1 LCLFDPSLVFLAKLK
16 LEVQIEER
24 QMKKFLVIFIT
35 FLTVFIS
42 SASGQNVP
50 SQQLPMMHM
59 AGLLGLVE
67 TIPLPGDGYMDH
79 LTVDVKGQRLF
90 ISGEAAKSLI
100 TVDLAAGKVIHE
112 TKGLSAMP
120 KKAFYLP
127 ASNEI
132 WVTLTD
138 SSVVVISGTT
148 YEVTKTLKLSGYGDP
163 NRGADNAAYD
173 PATHLIYA
181 GVEVFEN
188 FGGSGEHGSTD
199 ASIDLVDTTAAKLVG
214 SIKLPGGDPAGIT
227 IDPAGKRL
235 YVTMGDI
242 VEGNSHVAVVDLD
255 KRAVVAQWPIIGGP
269 VPHTAGLDVAHHRLF
284 VGSRTVAHTGN
295 VGGGHQHEPGKLVVM
310 DTETGKVVQVLDSVG
325 GADDLQ
331 YDAAT
336 GRIYFVGTTGT
347 VAVFKE
353 IDPDHFQLLGKVP
366 TGAIAKTGLWVPE
379 LKRFYSAVPRH
390 YILTA
395 RHGTED
401 LLADLLKE
409 LNIAQG
415 VTARDKKAGWQTSML
430 SDLVIEEAHLM
441 VFDYL
446 P

>member
-1 LCLFDPSLVFLAKLK
+1 MKWFFAILVTLFAVVGLA
-16 LEVQIEER
+16 QA
-24 QMKKFLVIFIT
+24 QQST
-35 FLTVFIS
+35 
-42 SASGQNVP
+42 

-59 AGLLGLVE
+59 AGILRLAE

-79 LTVDVKGQRLF
+79 LAADVKGQRLF

-100 TVDLAAGKVIHE
+100 TVDLRAGKVIHE

-120 KKAFYLP
+120 KKPVYLP
-127 ASNEI
+127 ESNEV

-138 SSVVVISGTT
+138 SSVVAISGAT
-148 YEVTKTLKLSGYGDP
+148 YEVTKTVQLSGYGDP

-173 PATHLIYA
+173 PSTHLIYA
-181 GVEVFEN
+181 GVEVFED
-188 FGGSGEHGSTD
+188 FGGSGEHGATN
-199 ASIDLVDTTAAKLVG
+199 ASIDIVDTKTAKLVG
-214 SIKLPGGDPAGIT
+214 SIRLPGGDPAGIT
-227 IDPAGKRL
+227 IDPSGKRL

-242 VEGNSHVAVVDLD
+242 VEGDSNVAVIDLE
-255 KRAVVAQWPIIGGP
+255 KRAVVAQWPITGGP
-269 VPHTAGLDVAHHRLF
+269 VPHTAGLDAAHHRLF
-284 VGSRTVAHTGN
+284 VGSRTKAHTGN
-295 VGGGHQHEPGKLVVM
+295 IGGGHQHEPGKLVVM

-331 YDAAT
+331 YDALT
-336 GRIYFVGTTGT
+336 SRIYFVGTTGT

-353 IDPDHFQLLGKVP
+353 IDPDHFELVGKVP
-366 TGAIAKTGLWVPE
+366 TGAISKTGLWVPE

-395 RHGTED
+395 RHGTQD
-401 LLADLLKE
+401 FQADLLKE

-415 VTARDKKAGWQTSML
+415 VTAREKKAGWQTSML

>member
-1 LCLFDPSLVFLAKLK
+1 
-16 LEVQIEER
+16 
-24 QMKKFLVIFIT
+24 MKRVPAIVVIV
-35 FLTVFIS
+35 LTAFVS
-42 SASGQNVP
+42 KAQGQESMN
-50 SQQLPMMHM
+50 QQLPMMHM
-59 AGLLGLVE
+59 AGILGLVE

-79 LTVDVKGQRLF
+79 LAIDVKGQRLF
-90 ISGEAAKSLI
+90 VSGEAAKSLI
-100 TVDLAAGKVIHE
+100 VVDLRAGKVIHE

-120 KKAFYLP
+120 KKPFYLP
-127 ASNEI
+127 DTDEVWI
-132 WVTLTD
+132 TLTD
-138 SSVVVISGTT
+138 SSVVAISGST
-148 YEVTKTLKLSGYGDP
+148 YDVTKTVKLSGYGDP

-188 FGGSGEHGSTD
+188 FGGSGQHGSTD
-199 ASIDLVDTTAAKLVG
+199 ASIDIVDTKTAKLVG

-227 IDPAGKRL
+227 IEPSGKRL

-242 VEGNSHVAVVDLD
+242 VDGESHVAVVDLE
-255 KRAVVAQWPIIGGP
+255 KRAVIAQWPITGGP
-269 VPHTAGLDVAHHRLF
+269 VPHTAGLDAAHHRLF
-284 VGSRTVAHTGN
+284 VGSRTIAHTGN
-295 VGGGHQHEPGKLVVM
+295 IGGGHQHEPGKLVVI

-331 YDAAT
+331 YDDAT

-347 VAVFKE
+347 AAVFKE

-366 TGAIAKTGLWVPE
+366 TGAISKTGLWVPE

-390 YILTA
+390 YVLTA
-395 RHGTED
+395 RHGTQD
-401 LLADLLKE
+401 FQGDLLKE

-415 VTARDKKAGWQTSML
+415 VTAREKKSGWQTSML

-441 VFDYL
+441 VFDYV

>member
-1 LCLFDPSLVFLAKLK
+1 MTRFLAT
-16 LEVQIEER
+16 VG
-24 QMKKFLVIFIT
+24 MM
-35 FLTVFIS
+35 LTVFVWKTP
-42 SASGQNVP
+42 GQQATN
-50 SQQLPMMHM
+50 QQLPMMHM
-59 AGLLGLVE
+59 SGILGLVE

-79 LTVDVKGQRLF
+79 LAVDVKGQRLF
-90 ISGEAAKSLI
+90 VSGEAVKSLI
-100 TVDLAAGKVIHE
+100 TVDLAQGKVIHE

-120 KKAFYLP
+120 KKPFYIP
-127 ASNEI
+127 ETNEI
-132 WVTLTD
+132 WMTLTD
-138 SSVVVISGTT
+138 STVVAVSGTT
-148 YEVTKTLKLSGYGDP
+148 YEVIKTVNLSGFGDP

-173 PATHLIYA
+173 LATHLIYA
-181 GVEVFEN
+181 GVEVFED
-188 FGGSGEHGSTD
+188 FGGSGEHGSTN
-199 ASIDLVDTTAAKLVG
+199 ASIDIVDTTTAKLVG

-227 IDPAGKRL
+227 IEPTGKRL

-242 VEGNSHVAVVDLD
+242 VDGESHVAVVDLE
-255 KRAVVAQWPIIGGP
+255 KRAVLAQWPITGGP
-269 VPHTAGLDVAHHRLF
+269 VPHTAGLDPQHHRLF
-284 VGSRTVAHTGN
+284 VGSRTIAHTGN
-295 VGGGHQHEPGKLVVM
+295 IGGGHQREPGKLVVM
-310 DTETGKVVQVLDSVG
+310 DTDTGKVVQVLDSVG

-331 YDAAT
+331 YDPAT

-353 IDPDHFQLLGKVP
+353 LDPDHFRLLGKVP
-366 TGAIAKTGLWVPE
+366 TGAISKTGLWVPE

-395 RHGTED
+395 RHGTQD
-401 LLADLLKE
+401 FQADLLKE

-415 VTARDKKAGWQTSML
+415 VTSREKKAGWQTSML

>member
-1 LCLFDPSLVFLAKLK
+1 MKRFLA
-16 LEVQIEER
+16 I
-24 QMKKFLVIFIT
+24 LVT
-35 FLTVFIS
+35 LLTAFVS
-42 SASGQNVP
+42 KAQGQQATN
-50 SQQLPMMHM
+50 QQLPMMHM
-59 AGLLGLVE
+59 SGILGLVE

-79 LTVDVKGQRLF
+79 LAADVKGQRLF

-100 TVDLAAGKVIHE
+100 AVDLRAGKVIHE

-120 KKAFYLP
+120 KKPFYLP
-127 ASNEI
+127 ETDEV
-132 WVTLTD
+132 WMTLTD
-138 SSVVVISGTT
+138 STVVAISGTT
-148 YEVTKTLKLSGYGDP
+148 YEVTKTVKLSGYGDP

-181 GVEVFEN
+181 GVEVFED
-188 FGGSGEHGSTD
+188 FGGSGQHGSTD
-199 ASIDLVDTTAAKLVG
+199 ASIDIVDTTSAKLVG

-227 IDPAGKRL
+227 IEPSGKRL

-242 VEGNSHVAVVDLD
+242 VGGDSHVAVVDLE
-255 KRAVVAQWPIIGGP
+255 KRAVVAQWPITGGP
-269 VPHTAGLDVAHHRLF
+269 VPHTAGLDATHHRLF
-284 VGSRTVAHTGN
+284 VGSRTIAHTGN
-295 VGGGHQHEPGKLVVM
+295 IGGGHQHEPGKLVVM
-310 DTETGKVVQVLDSVG
+310 DTETGKVIQVLDSVG

-336 GRIYFVGTTGT
+336 GRVYFVGTTGT
-347 VAVFKE
+347 VAVFRE
-353 IDPDHFQLLGKVP
+353 MDPDHFQLLGKVP
-366 TGAIAKTGLWVPE
+366 TGAISKTGLWVPE

-395 RHGTED
+395 RHGTQD
-401 LLADLLKE
+401 LQADLLKE

-415 VTARDKKAGWQTSML
+415 VTAREKKAGWQTSML

>member
-1 LCLFDPSLVFLAKLK
+1 
-16 LEVQIEER
+16 
-24 QMKKFLVIFIT
+24 MKKFFTIVIMV
-35 FLTVFIS
+35 LTAFVS
-42 SASGQNVP
+42 RAYGQNVP

-59 AGLLGLVE
+59 AGILGLVE

-100 TVDLAAGKVIHE
+100 VVDLAAGKVIHE

-127 ASNEI
+127 DSNEI

-148 YEVTKTLKLSGYGDP
+148 YEVTKTVNLSGYGDP

-173 PATHLIYA
+173 PAAHLIYA
-181 GVEVFEN
+181 GVEVFED
-188 FGGSGEHGSTD
+188 FGGSGQHGSNN
-199 ASIDLVDTTAAKLVG
+199 ASIDIVDTNTAKLVG

-227 IDPAGKRL
+227 IEPSGKRL

-242 VEGNSHVAVVDLD
+242 VDGESHVAVIDLE
-255 KRAVVAQWPIIGGP
+255 KRAVVAQWPITGGP
-269 VPHTAGLDVAHHRLF
+269 VPHTAGLDAAHHRLF
-284 VGSRTVAHTGN
+284 VGSRTIAHTGN
-295 VGGGHQHEPGKLVVM
+295 IGGGHQREPGKLVVM

-331 YDAAT
+331 YDAST

-353 IDPDHFQLLGKVP
+353 MDPDHFQLLGKVP
-366 TGAIAKTGLWVPE
+366 TGAISKTGLWVPD

-395 RHGTED
+395 RHGTQN
-401 LLADLLKE
+401 LQADLLKE

-415 VTARDKKAGWQTSML
+415 VTAREENAGWQTSIL